1 MIREMLI
8 LSAKIRSIMKI
19 SARNQIKGV
28 ITEIKSGVV
37 TARVILDIGG
47 GNRLSSVITMESVQ
61 ELNLKPGD
69 EVYAIIKSTE
79 VMIGKE

>member
-1 MIREMLI
+1 
-8 LSAKIRSIMKI
+8 MKI

-28 ITEIKSGVV
+28 ITEIKSGVI

>member
-1 MIREMLI
+1 MDREMLI
-8 LSAKIRSIMKI
+8 LQAKMRSIMKI

-28 ITEIKSGVV
+28 ITEIKPGVV

-69 EVYAIIKSTE
+69 VVYAIIKSTE

>member
-1 MIREMLI
+1 LIREMLI

-28 ITEIKSGVV
+28 ITEIKSGVI

>member
-1 MIREMLI
+1 
-8 LSAKIRSIMKI
+8 MKI

-28 ITEIKSGVV
+28 VTEIKPGVV
-37 TARVILDIGG
+37 TARVLLDIGG
-47 GNRLSSVITMESVQ
+47 GNRLSSVITMESVE

-69 EVYAIIKSTE
+69 TVFAIIKSTE

>member
-28 ITEIKSGVV
+28 ITEIKSGVI

>member
-1 MIREMLI
+1 
-8 LSAKIRSIMKI
+8 MKI

-61 ELNLKPGD
+61 DMNLKPGD

>member
-1 MIREMLI
+1 
-8 LSAKIRSIMKI
+8 MKI

-28 ITEIKSGVV
+28 ITEIKPGVV